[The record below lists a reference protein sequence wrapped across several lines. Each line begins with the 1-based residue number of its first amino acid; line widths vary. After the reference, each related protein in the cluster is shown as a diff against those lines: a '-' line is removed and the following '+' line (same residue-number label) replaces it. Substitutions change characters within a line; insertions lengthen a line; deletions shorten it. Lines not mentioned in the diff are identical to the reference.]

1 MSAGETFKK
10 DKPLRF
16 PWLRSR
22 GKRATKQD
30 LDEMEKR
37 IMSAIS
43 DYAAKVNA
51 SFDAI
56 EAGVMAANTSLTG
69 LVDDVAYLKE
79 VIDKLQ
85 NNPGPISP
93 EDQALLDSAQ
103 ARTDALGTRV
113 EAFRAAIGT
122 LDAATDRPAVP

>member
-1 MSAGETFKK
+1 
-10 DKPLRF
+10 
-16 PWLRSR
+16 
-22 GKRATKQD
+22 
-30 LDEMEKR
+30 MEKR